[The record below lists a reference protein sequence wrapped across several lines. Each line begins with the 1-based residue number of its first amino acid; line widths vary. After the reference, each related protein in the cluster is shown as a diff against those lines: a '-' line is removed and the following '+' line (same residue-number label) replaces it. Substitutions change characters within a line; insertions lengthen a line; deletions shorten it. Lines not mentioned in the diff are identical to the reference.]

1 MPATGMRRP
10 NILDVVQAVASVAPG
25 HPEVA
30 AWWYVPAM
38 QARPA
43 AGAPAAGTGE
53 RPVELVLEARDGASP
68 DLSGIGAEVSERLWG
83 TPVAVRAHRGAEE
96 PGPLYRL
103 LSRKG

>member
-1 MPATGMRRP
+1 MRRP
-10 NILDVVQAVASVAPG
+10 NILDVVQAVASVAPA

-38 QARPA
+38 QVRPA
-43 AGAPAAGTGE
+43 AGGPAAPAAE
-53 RPVELVLEARDGASP
+53 RPVELVLEASDGAAP
-68 DLSGIGAEVSERLWG
+68 DLSGIGTEVSERLWG
-83 TPVAVRAHRGAEE
+83 TPVAVRAHRGAAE